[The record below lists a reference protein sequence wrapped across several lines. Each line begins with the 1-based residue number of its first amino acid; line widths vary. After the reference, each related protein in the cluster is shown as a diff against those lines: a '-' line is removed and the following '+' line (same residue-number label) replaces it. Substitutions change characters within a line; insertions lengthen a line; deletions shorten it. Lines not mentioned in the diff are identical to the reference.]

1 MNKYFYPIYKMK
13 LKPWIKYWL
22 LKKGLNPIVLSD
34 LIEGTSPITIEG
46 VYKGTSLQELVF
58 KGQTTQTGTP
68 TPEAPVP
75 VNVVKGNNT
84 ITINDT
90 GYLVNLNGSIA
101 TEYRPY
107 TANPIELCKIGD
119 YQDYIYKS
127 NGTWYLHKEIGKVV
141 LNGTRVWSSSS
152 AYTGYA
158 RFSCDALSEIVTD
171 NNGYNT
177 HFTQRTTQAH
187 GGYDYL
193 YIAPNTQKVYV
204 QISTSIVSNVTDF
217 KTWLSNNNTT
227 VYYVLATPTTTEIT
241 DATLIL
247 QLEAIKN
254 ASLISGTNEITQIP
268 DDLPFILNFKYY
280 MKG

>member
-22 LKKGLNPIVLSD
+22 LKKTSDSKVLSD

-101 TEYRPY
+101 TEYSPY

-141 LNGTRVWSSSS
+141 LNGSENWGGSPNY
-152 AYTGYA
+152 YTSILQNLIA
-158 RFSCDALSEIVTD
+158 PTPATERIIALS
-171 NNGYNT
+171 NNFLVQGYN
-177 HFTQRTTQAH
+177 
-187 GGYDYL
+187 YKSSNNL
-193 YIAPNTQKVYV
+193 YFHPNKNL
-204 QISTSIVSNVTDF
+204 QIENPNASYYATVNDW

-241 DATLIL
+241 DTTLIL